1 MLQMIHESPRH
12 AVPASEQDGTRFM
25 QCRLPVAHYEWLRY
39 RAFHE
44 RTSMNSIVLEAI
56 DALRHE
62 SADVTTP
69 LALPVTPGTSGGVK
83 FNVRLSDKLYEW
95 LRTKAFNSR
104 GSINQ
109 LLIAA
114 LAGYRLRDE
123 SRS

>member
-1 MLQMIHESPRH
+1 MLRETPRQGGP
-12 AVPASEQDGTRFM
+12 PADQDSTRFM

-39 RAFHE
+39 RAFNE

-56 DALRHE
+56 DSMRRQSL
-62 SADVTTP
+62 DLTTP
-69 LALPVTPGTSGGVK
+69 LALPVTAGTSGGVK
-83 FNVRLSDKLYEW
+83 FNVRLSENVYEW

-114 LAGYRLRDE
+114 LAEYRLRDE
-123 SRS
+123 TRS